1 MLTKN
6 MIKDMLD
13 EPVSKYTFHKI
24 LAVDCNFKVSDA
36 AKLLTEEKRDSLLV
50 SEANDLIGII
60 TIKDMISDVVA
71 KGKDPSKVIVN
82 EIVHKPLIEIHKDSP
97 VREAIA
103 LMNKHDIRRLVVT
116 NDEREIGIITQKTI
130 VGDMGK
136 FAAVLPELAIPEKIS
151 CPYCPSVF
159 ENKNVLSRHIDDIH
173 IGRGLLEGNLVKA

>member
-13 EPVSKYTFHKI
+13 EPVSKYTFHKM

-50 SEANDLIGII
+50 SEENDVIGII
-60 TIKDMISDVVA
+60 TIKDIISDVVA
-71 KGKDPSKVIVN
+71 KGKDPSKVTLN

-116 NDEREIGIITQKTI
+116 NDERAIGIISQKTI
-130 VGDMGK
+130 VGDMEK
-136 FAAVLPELAIPEKIS
+136 FAAVLPELAIPDKIS
-151 CPYCPSVF
+151 CPYCTSIF
-159 ENKNVLSRHIDDIH
+159 ENKNVLSKHIDDIH
-173 IGRGLLEGNLVKA
+173 IGHGLLEGNLTKA